1 MKLQVNEHYDRLAL
15 SGNDPVNDPPMLQA
29 YMDGWDGL
37 PFLDA
42 MGEITGKDVLEIGCG
57 SGRQALRVL
66 DRGCASYTGI
76 DISDETLLL
85 AGENLAAYENVT
97 LEYCDFP
104 REIPEGIFDIV
115 FSTLTFMHIQDKL
128 RACSMA
134 AGLLKEGGR
143 FVLSIS
149 KDTSDTL
156 DMGDYTVRLYPD
168 SPDEI
173 RAYLRASRL
182 RLQEVIETEKAYIF
196 VAFNS

>member
-1 MKLQVNEHYDRLAL
+1 MQLQVNEHYDRLAL
-15 SGNDPVNDPPMLQA
+15 SGNDPVNDPPMLQE
-29 YMDGWDGL
+29 YMDGWDGV

-42 MGEITGKDVLEIGCG
+42 MGEIDGKDVLEIGCG

-66 DRGCASYTGI
+66 DRGCGAYTGI

-85 AGENLAAYENVT
+85 ASENLAAYENVT
-97 LEYCDFP
+97 LDCCHFP
-104 REIPEGIFDIV
+104 LEIPEGTFDIV

-128 RACSMA
+128 RACSAA
-134 AGLLKEGGR
+134 AGLLKPGGR

-149 KDTSDTL
+149 KDTSDML
-156 DMGDYTVRLYPD
+156 DMGDYTVKLYPD

-173 RAYLRASRL
+173 RACLRASRL
-182 RLQEVIETEKAYIF
+182 RLHEVIETEKAYIF